1 MCRNM
6 NKNVYVEFS
15 HLLWTINLKVSS
27 DTFIDFDY
35 FNLSLKM
42 KVFIKQRSVCI
53 RSNLIKSYQIV
64 SWYKVSSLNRFVA
77 FVSWFISNR
86 PWRRDAHPYSTCL
99 ILGRRTNHALMQK
112 PSVCSPILELP
123 FQCFSVPLKDL
134 EMPIFES
141 LCKIFLKC

>member
-1 MCRNM
+1 M
-6 NKNVYVEFS
+6 NKNKYIEFS
-15 HLLWTINLKVSS
+15 HLLWTIDLKVSS

-53 RSNLIKSYQIV
+53 RSTLIKSYQTV
-64 SWYKVSSLNRFVA
+64 PWYKVSSPNRFVA

-86 PWRRDAHPYSTCL
+86 PRRRDTHPYSTCL

-112 PSVCSPILELP
+112 PSVCSPILELS
-123 FQCFSVPLKDL
+123 FQCFSVSLKDL